1 LQVDFEIL
9 FCGALFNSGNCYL
22 SKKMNSKSIIAQKN
36 MVPLAL
42 VFLCDVAAGKNI
54 CYACSM

>member
-1 LQVDFEIL
+1 MLSLRYFFEV
-9 FCGALFNSGNCYL
+9 LFNSCNCYL

-42 VFLCDVAAGKNI
+42 VFFYDVLCMKNI
-54 CYACSM
+54 